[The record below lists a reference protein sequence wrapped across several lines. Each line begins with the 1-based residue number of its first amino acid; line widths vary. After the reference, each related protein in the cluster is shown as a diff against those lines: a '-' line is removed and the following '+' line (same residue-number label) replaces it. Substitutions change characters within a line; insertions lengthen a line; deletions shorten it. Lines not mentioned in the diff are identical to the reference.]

1 MPSDKVIVSV
11 SALKDIIDQFEGM
24 SRFTPRERADFYIT
38 ILAAFVWGESVERK
52 LSVNQVLAEVKAQIE
67 LVREPELAN

>member
-24 SRFTPRERADFYIT
+24 SRFTAKERADFYIT
-38 ILAAFVWGESVERK
+38 ILAAFVWGETVAREMT
-52 LSVNQVLAEVKAQIE
+52 VDQILAEVKAQIE